1 MNIIKAIIGMGRWK
15 KRMKALAG
23 KPSYTEEWW
32 EEVVDSVEFLP
43 KEDREDFV
51 DSYVRA
57 MLGF

>member
-15 KRMKALAG
+15 KRMKMLENEEA
-23 KPSYTEEWW
+23 YTDEWW
-32 EEVVDSVEFLP
+32 NEVVDSVEFLP
-43 KEDREDFV
+43 VEGREEFV